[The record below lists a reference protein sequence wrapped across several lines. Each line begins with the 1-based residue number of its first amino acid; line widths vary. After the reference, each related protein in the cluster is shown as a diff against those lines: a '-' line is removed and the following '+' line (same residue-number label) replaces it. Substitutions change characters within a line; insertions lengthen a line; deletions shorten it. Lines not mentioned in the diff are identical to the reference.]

1 MMMTRYSTV
10 LAIVACALL
19 LMPYEAKAAT
29 DRIAFLDLE
38 KVFSEY
44 HKTQAADAQ
53 LRRQAEEFNVERREM
68 IVKLEE
74 LREEHNSLRE
84 DAINEALDPQ
94 VRAAREEE
102 AETKT
107 IQIREQE
114 ERIRR
119 FDELRTKQLEDQGR
133 RMRRNIV
140 EEIREIINDHARER
154 GYAAV
159 IDSSGQSLNGVTTVL
174 YLDSRHDITNDVIAL
189 LNN

>member
-1 MMMTRYSTV
+1 MMTRYSTALV
-10 LAIVACALL
+10 IIACALL
-19 LMPYEAKAAT
+19 LMPYQTKAST

-44 HKTQAADAQ
+44 HKTKAADAE
-53 LRRQAEEFNVERREM
+53 LRRQAEEFNVERRAM
-68 IVKLEE
+68 IEKREE

-84 DAINEALDPQ
+84 DAMNEALAPQ

-102 AETKT
+102 AEAKT

-114 ERIRR
+114 DRIRR

-140 EEIREIINDHARER
+140 EEIRKIINEHARER

-174 YLDSRHDITNDVIAL
+174 YLDPRHDITNEVIAL
-189 LNN
+189 LNK